1 MKGIQTGKE
10 EVKVCPSTDDM
21 ILCIFLKSP
30 RCLYQKYQTE
40 NKRTNKNTE
49 VNKVSKVAGFKI
61 NMQKPVWIPRAHK
74 GKFKKELKKTVPF
87 IIASKQ
93 MKY

>member
-1 MKGIQTGKE
+1 MSPPLNTKN
-10 EVKVCPSTDDM
+10 VS
-21 ILCIFLKSP
+21 IFLKSP